1 MIDEPRP
8 GAARTIG
15 DDVVDIIVVD
25 RLESLPKDATPW
37 SPRSVAKRHGISHQT
52 VSEIWRAFGLKPWEI
67 DEFKI
72 SPDPQLV
79 DKIRDIVGRYMNP
92 PVNATVFAVDENPQV

>member
-1 MIDEPRP
+1 
-8 GAARTIG
+8 
-15 DDVVDIIVVD
+15 
-25 RLESLPKDATPW
+25 
-37 SPRSVAKRHGISHQT
+37 
-52 VSEIWRAFGLKPWEI
+52 LKPWEI

>member
-8 GAARTIG
+8 GAARAIC
-15 DDVVDIIVVD
+15 DDVVEQIVIET
-25 RLESLPKDATPW
+25 LESTPKDATHW
-37 SPRSVAKRHGISHQT
+37 STRSMAQRHGISHQT
-52 VSEIWRAFGLKPWEI
+52 VAEIWRAFGLKPWEI

-79 DKIRDIVGRYMNP
+79 AKIGDIVGQTHTS
-92 PVNATVFAVDENPQV
+92 ATLGRRCVVSSL

>member
-1 MIDEPRP
+1 LIDEPRP

-15 DDVVDIIVVD
+15 DDVVEQIVID
-25 RLESLPKDATPW
+25 TLETLPKDAKHW
-37 SPRSVAKRHGISHQT
+37 STRSMADKHGIRRQT
-52 VSEIWRAFGLKPWEI
+52 VSEIGRAFGLKPWKI

-79 DKIRDIVGRYMNP
+79 AKIRDIVGLYMNP
-92 PVNATVFAVDENPQV
+92 PVNAAVFAVD